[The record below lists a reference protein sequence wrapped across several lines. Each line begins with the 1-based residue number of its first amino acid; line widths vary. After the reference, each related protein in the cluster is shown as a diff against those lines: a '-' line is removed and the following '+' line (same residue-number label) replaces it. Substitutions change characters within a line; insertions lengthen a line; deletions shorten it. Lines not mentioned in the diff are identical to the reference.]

1 MRPQPKLKALVFL
14 GLAMAVLAT
23 QAGQFGHTIPMI
35 HRGASTYYVG
45 GDITGYGKVEFMV
58 DTGSG
63 YMTINE
69 DTLAVLQRSGDA
81 VYVKDLTGIMADGT
95 RRTVP
100 VYRIKAVTL
109 GGDCVLHNVDAA
121 VFPQRTRLLLGLS
134 ALEKTAPFVFSTN
147 PPKLVLSHC
156 ATTS

>member
-1 MRPQPKLKALVFL
+1 MRPQRSLTTTFFA
-14 GLAMAVLAT
+14 GLAITALAA
-23 QAGQFGHTIPMI
+23 QAAEFGHPIPMI

-45 GDITGYGKVEFMV
+45 GTITGYGNVEFLV

-81 VYVKDLTGIMADGT
+81 VYVKDLTGVMADGS

-109 GGDCVLHNVDAA
+109 GGNCVLHNVDAA

-134 ALEKTAPFVFSTN
+134 ALEKAAPFVFSTN
-147 PPKLVLSHC
+147 PPKLLLSHC
-156 ATTS
+156 STTS